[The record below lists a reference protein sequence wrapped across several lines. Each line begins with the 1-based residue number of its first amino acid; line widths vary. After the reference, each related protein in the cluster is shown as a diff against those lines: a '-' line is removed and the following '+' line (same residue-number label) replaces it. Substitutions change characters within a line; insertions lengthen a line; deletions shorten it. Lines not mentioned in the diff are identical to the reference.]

1 MIRLQSRVLS
11 LLVLG
16 LVTAG
21 TARAQV
27 ATGTPPF
34 GSFSGGP
41 DVVNNA
47 NLNVHIAVPVLE
59 KAGRGL
65 PFYYILSYDSSVWYP
80 TGTAPNQAWTPVT
93 NWGWRGKTEVSIGY
107 TSYSSKQMRCKD
119 LDSGNWVYF
128 NIYFRWTYHDSFG
141 VPHVFDVASQDSA
154 CEYYE
159 TDHVGTARDGSGYT
173 IDAFAD
179 SATLTSRTGEA
190 IDAPIMNPSA
200 AGTAT
205 DANGNQIRAT
215 YSSGTVTFTDT
226 LGLTALTASGSGTQS
241 SPVVFTYT
249 GPAGSASVTMKYT
262 NFNIKTNFGC
272 SGITEYA
279 ASNVPL
285 VSEIDLPDGT
295 KYTFSYEDT
304 VANSGYTTGRLGSVT
319 GPTGGT
325 ISYDYGNDTQHNN
338 ITCADG
344 SAATLKRFTPDTG
357 SNYWQYAHAENGVTA
372 WTTTTTDPQGNQTV
386 ANFRTIYETHRK
398 EYQGTTTLVRQVDTC
413 YNGASIPCSSIGL
426 TLPISDRTV
435 QITLPGLSPSQ
446 TYAVYNTYGL
456 PTEADEYDYGLS
468 LVRKTLIAYAIYA
481 RPSQIKIQDGS
492 GATKAQTDFS
502 YDSRG
507 NLLSETRYTGGTP
520 ATISRS
526 FTYSSSGVLQTATDF
541 NGHQTAYTNNGCS
554 SSFPTTISLPLS
566 LSRSLTWNCT
576 GAVITS
582 FKDENSKTTNFT
594 YTDPNKFWRL
604 TETDYPDGGVTTT
617 AYSDPVGGPFSIT
630 TSTKLNATPQ
640 YFTAQSI
647 LDGLARARK
656 SLLTSD
662 PQGTDYSRL
671 AYDSLGRTY
680 QQWNP
685 TRCDPDAGNCGEQ
698 TYGITTYYYD
708 PLNRLT
714 SIVRP
719 DSSTATTTYSANCAT
734 SADEAGKART
744 VCTEALG
751 RVTSV
756 TEDPSGLNYQTTY
769 TYDVLGN
776 LTGVSQGGETR
787 SYTYDM
793 LSRLTQATTP
803 ESGTTYF
810 YYTTSGSALCSGDAN
825 AVCRRKDARSVTTT
839 YAYDALNRLT
849 GKSYS
854 NGDPSVSYFYD
865 QTGYNGLTISNGKGR
880 RTGMSDGSGQTAWS
894 YDAMGR
900 VLTER
905 RTIGSITKS
914 ISYAYNLDGSV
925 ASVTYPSGRVISY
938 DVTGAGQPAYAKDLA
953 NGINYALNTTYA
965 PQGAVSSALE
975 GQSGA
980 FGGITWSGS
989 YNNRLLPTS
998 FTATSEN
1005 GTALNLAFNYFGNGN
1020 VSTVTNNRDT
1030 SRTQTFTYDNLNRV
1044 ATGQSQA
1051 TSGGNCWGQS
1061 FGYDRYAN
1069 LTTITVTKCSAPMLS
1084 LSINTQN
1091 RITNSG
1097 FNYDAAGNMT
1107 ADGTYSYTWNGE
1119 NRLST
1124 AAGVTYTYDGDGR
1137 RVKKSSGTLYW
1148 YGGGGVPL
1156 AETDLS
1162 GNTTN
1167 EYILFAGARI
1177 ARHDASG
1184 NVYYYFAD
1192 HLGSSRTI
1200 ANSAGAV
1207 CYEADFYPFGGER
1220 VIGNTCAQNYKF
1232 AGMER
1237 DSETG
1242 NDQTWFRYYASNL
1255 GRWLSP
1261 DPVAGSIYN
1270 PQSLNRYAYV
1280 LNNPTNLIDP
1290 LGLIPPT
1297 SVSNDYGGGGTCYL
1311 YGVEIGCSFVLG
1323 FGFVGSGAVVQCPNN
1338 QCSGS
1343 AWDSVSGQ
1351 WVAVQFFAFAGGA
1364 SGYFRPG
1371 DIMQGVY
1378 DFNGVLYTSAGWRK
1392 FVQANFADRIAMQR
1406 QAVIRALAA
1415 RFGVSEAEAADMLG
1429 KTEDGSYSGG
1439 NYGFKYSGPDAMCSA
1454 GRCNDGLHF
1463 RGDTVHLDSA
1473 NPFFGDVWSFLVHG
1487 FVDVIYGNAF
1497 TVLIPR
1503 H

>member
-1 MIRLQSRVLS
+1 MIRLQSRLVLV
-11 LLVLG
+11 LVLG
-16 LVTAG
+16 LAVAG
-21 TARAQV
+21 PVRAQV

-41 DVVNNA
+41 DIVNNA
-47 NLNVHIAVPVLE
+47 NLNVHLAIPVLV

-107 TSYSSKQMRCKD
+107 ISRNSKQLKCKD
-119 LDSGNWVYF
+119 LDSGNWVYY
-128 NIYFRWTYHDSFG
+128 NVYSRWTYHDSFG
-141 VPHVFDVASQDSA
+141 IPHLFDVVSRDSA

-159 TDHVGTARDGSGYT
+159 TEHVGTARDGSGYT
-173 IDAFAD
+173 ITAIAD
-179 SATLTSRTGEA
+179 GATVSSRAGEY
-190 IDAPIMNPSA
+190 IEAPIMDPSA
-200 AGTAT
+200 AGTFT

-215 YSSGTVTFTDT
+215 SSSGTVTFTDT
-226 LGLTALTASGSGTQS
+226 LGLTALTASGSGTQA

-249 GPAGSASVTMKYT
+249 GPNGSASITMKYT
-262 NFNIKTNFGC
+262 NFSIKTNFGC
-272 SGITEYA
+272 SGITEYI
-279 ASNVPL
+279 ASNLPL
-285 VSEIDLPDGT
+285 VTEIDLPDNT
-295 KYTFSYEDT
+295 KYTFDYEYT
-304 VANSGYTTGRLGSVT
+304 PGYSGYRTGRPASVT
-319 GPTGGT
+319 LPTGGT
-325 ISYDYGNDTQHNN
+325 ISYQYAGSNN
-338 ITCADG
+338 GITCADG
-344 SAATLKRFTPDTG
+344 STATLKRFTPDTG
-357 SNYWQYAHAENGVTA
+357 SNYWQYAHAENGTA
-372 WTTTTTDPQGNQTV
+372 WTTTITDPAANQTV
-386 ANFRTIYETHRK
+386 INFQGIHEAKRQV
-398 EYQGTTTLVRQVDTC
+398 YQGTSTLLETVDTC
-413 YNGASIPCSSIGL
+413 YNGAAIPCTSTAVG
-426 TLPISDRTV
+426 LPISDRTV
-435 QITLPGLSPSQ
+435 QITLPGLSPSK
-446 TYAVYNTYGL
+446 TYTTYNTYGL
-456 PTEADEYDYGLS
+456 PTETDEYDYGLS
-468 LVRKTLIAYAIYA
+468 PVRKTLIGYAVYD
-481 RPSQIKIQDGS
+481 RPSQIKIQNAS

-502 YDSRG
+502 YDSYG

-520 ATISRS
+520 ATVSHS
-526 FTYSSSGVLQTATDF
+526 FTYSSSGVLRTATDF
-541 NGHQTAYTNNGCS
+541 NGHQTSYINNGCS
-554 SSFPTTISLPLS
+554 SSFPTTINLPLS
-566 LSRSLTWNCT
+566 LSRSVTWNCT

-582 FKDENSKTTNFT
+582 FTDENGKTTNFG

-630 TSTKLNATPQ
+630 TSTKLTATPQ
-640 YFTAQSI
+640 YLTAQSI
-647 LDGLARARK
+647 LDGLVRARK

-685 TRCDPDAGNCGEQ
+685 TRCDPDVGNCGEQ

-719 DSSTATTTYSANCAT
+719 DSSTATMTYSANCAT
-734 SADEAGKART
+734 GADEAGNARK
-744 VCTEALG
+744 VCTDALG

-769 TYDVLGN
+769 TYDVLDN
-776 LTGVSQGGETR
+776 LTGVSQGAETR

-810 YYTTSGSALCSGDAN
+810 YYTTSGSALCSGDIN
-825 AVCRRKDARSVTTT
+825 AVCRRTDARGVTTT

-865 QTGYNGLTISNGKGR
+865 QTSYNGLTISNGKGR

-900 VLTER
+900 VLTEQ
-905 RTIGSITKS
+905 RTISSITKS

-938 DVTGAGQPAYAKDLA
+938 DVTGAGRPNYAKDLA

-965 PQGAVSSALE
+965 PHGGLAGMLN
-975 GQSGA
+975 GQTGTFA
-980 FGGITWSGS
+980 GITWSGS
-989 YNNRLLPTS
+989 YNNRVLPTA
-998 FTATSEN
+998 FTATSTN
-1005 GTALNLAFNYFGNGN
+1005 GTALNLAFSYFANAN

-1044 ATGQSQA
+1044 VTGQSQA

-1069 LTTITVTKCSAPMLS
+1069 LTTITVTKCTAPMLS
-1084 LSINTQN
+1084 LSVNTQN

-1097 FNYDAAGNMT
+1097 FSYDAAGDMT

-1119 NRLST
+1119 SQLST
-1124 AAGVTYTYDGDGR
+1124 VAGVTYIYDGDGR

-1148 YGGGGVPL
+1148 YGAGAVPL

-1162 GNTTN
+1162 GNTVN
-1167 EYILFAGARI
+1167 EYILFARGRI
-1177 ARHDASG
+1177 ARRDSAG
-1184 NVYYYFAD
+1184 NVYYYFGD
-1192 HLGSSRTI
+1192 HLGSSRSITNATGTI
-1200 ANSAGAV
+1200 

-1220 VIGNTCAQNYKF
+1220 VLSNTCGQNYKF

-1242 NDQTWFRYYASNL
+1242 EDHTWFRQYASNL

-1261 DPVAGSIYN
+1261 DPVAGDITN

-1280 LNNPTNLIDP
+1280 LNNAVNFADL
-1290 LGLIPPT
+1290 LGLSECPPGT
-1297 SVSNDYGGGGTCYL
+1297 HPATLTEVQNILAAAEALANSPYIDYGKGRQY
-1311 YGVEIGCSFVLG
+1311 S
-1323 FGFVGSGAVVQCPNN
+1323 
-1338 QCSGS
+1338 
-1343 AWDSVSGQ
+1343 
-1351 WVAVQFFAFAGGA
+1351 
-1364 SGYFRPG
+1364 
-1371 DIMQGVY
+1371 
-1378 DFNGVLYTSAGWRK
+1378 NGVLIACDCINYINIAINNAGYAVPNTVSTAGIAAGQGPFRSDPTAGGRVGDVALVSPPGRPPLSHAALIASLDPLSFYGSQSSTGPAKVDVKGTYWP
-1392 FVQANFADRIAMQR
+1392 QAFED
-1406 QAVIRALAA
+1406 A
-1415 RFGVSEAEAADMLG
+1415 RFYQICVPDKRPRKGGGAKSGSEGRWIYTGTIYYYEDSEGTVYGVYIAG
-1429 KTEDGSYSGG
+1429 QWIWWYPP
-1439 NYGFKYSGPDAMCSA
+1439 KY
-1454 GRCNDGLHF
+1454 RK
-1463 RGDTVHLDSA
+1463 
-1473 NPFFGDVWSFLVHG
+1473 
-1487 FVDVIYGNAF
+1487 VD
-1497 TVLIPR
+1497 
-1503 H
+1503 